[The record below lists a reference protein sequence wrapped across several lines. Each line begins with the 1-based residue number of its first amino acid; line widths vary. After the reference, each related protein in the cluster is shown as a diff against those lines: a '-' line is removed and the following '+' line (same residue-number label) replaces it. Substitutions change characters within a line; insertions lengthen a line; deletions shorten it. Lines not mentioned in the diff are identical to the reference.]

1 MADLTFAMKSS
12 RRGGRTQVHR
22 GVQRNRISGGNRGQF
37 GFPAQGL
44 ETFQICPDLMLAV
57 EAVVIVGPQVAVW
70 DIVLEHMPD
79 HCEDGMGYSDGG
91 TIFAPPGG
99 NALILCVKI

>member
-1 MADLTFAMKSS
+1 
-12 RRGGRTQVHR
+12 
-22 GVQRNRISGGNRGQF
+22 
-37 GFPAQGL
+37 
-44 ETFQICPDLMLAV
+44 MLAV

-70 DIVLEHMPD
+70 DVVLEHMPD

-99 NALILCVKI
+99 NTLILWRPPKSLCKRQKRPV

>member
-1 MADLTFAMKSS
+1 
-12 RRGGRTQVHR
+12 
-22 GVQRNRISGGNRGQF
+22 
-37 GFPAQGL
+37 
-44 ETFQICPDLMLAV
+44 MLAV

-70 DIVLEHMPD
+70 DVVLEHMPD

-99 NALILCVKI
+99 NTLILCVKI